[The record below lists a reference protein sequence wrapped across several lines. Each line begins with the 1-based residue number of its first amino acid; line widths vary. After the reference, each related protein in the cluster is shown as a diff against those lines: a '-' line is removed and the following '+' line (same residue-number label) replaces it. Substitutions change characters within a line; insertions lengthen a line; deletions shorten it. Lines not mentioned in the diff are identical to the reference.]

1 MIAATGLPPNSLD
14 SATYDATVVLMLAAL
29 AAANG
34 QPDPT
39 AITGS
44 QIRVA
49 VRGTSDP
56 LGQIVRTG
64 VDEFAKAVE
73 LIRQGLPI
81 NYEGAQSPCDFDESG
96 SVATRF
102 IHFVIANG
110 VFQDMQV
117 YDCVASPNCPV
128 QL

>member
-1 MIAATGLPPNSLD
+1 MD
-14 SATYDATVVLMLAAL
+14 SSTYDAAVVLMLAAL

-39 AITGS
+39 AITGA
-44 QIRVA
+44 QIRA
-49 VRGTSDP
+49 AMRSTSDP
-56 LGQIVRTG
+56 LGQVVGSG
-64 VDEFAKAVE
+64 VDGFAKAAGF
-73 LIRQGLPI
+73 ISQGVPI

-102 IHFVIANG
+102 THFVIANG
-110 VFQDMQV
+110 AFVDLEV
-117 YDCVASPNCPV
+117 YDCVASPTCPV